1 MAPPVEP
8 GPRYLPDAGTATD
21 STVVLVWYSPTA
33 IHFGIRAYEAHGS
46 VNATLAD
53 RDRIFGDDNVQL
65 FLSTYNDSRQAVVLA
80 TNPFGIQ
87 ADGALVETGAT
98 RSGNGFTN
106 AVARRE
112 AADLSP
118 DYVYDSKGRL
128 TDYGYEVE
136 VRIPFKSLRYQSAAE
151 QSWGLNVTRRVQHSG
166 YEDSWT
172 PARRASA
179 SFLAQSGRLVGLTD
193 LHRGLVVDVTPS
205 VTSRTIGR
213 RVGDGQRRLSP
224 RHGSGGQ
231 GHQGVEGPQG
241 QEGHV
246 PAGHRR

>member
-1 MAPPVEP
+1 M
-8 GPRYLPDAGTATD
+8 
-21 STVVLVWYSPTA
+21 
-33 IHFGIRAYEAHGS
+33 F
-46 VNATLAD
+46 
-53 RDRIFGDDNVQL
+53 
-65 FLSTYNDSRQAVVLA
+65 AV
-80 TNPFGIQ
+80 NPFGVQ
-87 ADGALVETGAT
+87 SDGALVETGAT
-98 RSGNGFTN
+98 RGGNGFSN

-112 AADLSP
+112 TADLSP

-193 LHRGLVVDVTPS
+193 LHRGLV
-205 VTSRTIGR
+205 
-213 RVGDGQRRLSP
+213 RRLHAFGHLAHHRPPGRTTERGTTAAAPRSWAARSAGASP
-224 RHGSGGQ
+224 TT
-231 GHQGVEGPQG
+231 
-241 QEGHV
+241 
-246 PAGHRR
+246 